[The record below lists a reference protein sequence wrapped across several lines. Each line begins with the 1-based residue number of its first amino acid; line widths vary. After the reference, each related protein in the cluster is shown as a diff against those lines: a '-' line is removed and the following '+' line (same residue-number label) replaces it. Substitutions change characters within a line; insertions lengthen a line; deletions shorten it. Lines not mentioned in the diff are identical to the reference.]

1 MNGIISTLVS
11 VFITNNNSQNQKSN
25 AAEKFFYSIVGHSDL
40 KRLLMKSLISKE
52 PVHILLTGP
61 PSTSKTVFLLEMLNR
76 LDGAYFIDA
85 TGVSGPGMIEHL
97 FANKTKY
104 LLIDEIDKLKKIDQA
119 VLLNVMETG
128 ILSETK
134 LKGKTRQSKIRLWI
148 YATSNKVEKLSAPLR
163 SRFIE
168 FHLEEYQFNEF
179 VEIARQL
186 LKKRYNI
193 DGRMS
198 EKIAD
203 SVWNK
208 MKSKDIRDVINMA
221 KLIDSSNDIDWLT
234 EVQMKYGK
242 HDVGSNK

>member
-1 MNGIISTLVS
+1 MNGLISTLVS
-11 VFITNNNSQNQKSN
+11 SFITNNNNQNQKSN
-25 AAEKFFYSIVGHSDL
+25 AAEKFFSSIVGYSDL
-40 KRLLMKSLISKE
+40 KRLLMKSLLSKE

-61 PSTSKTVFLLEMLNR
+61 PSTSKTVFLLDMLNR
-76 LDGAYFIDA
+76 LDDAYFIDA

-134 LKGKTRQSKIRLWI
+134 LKGKTRQKRIRLWI
-148 YATSNKVEKLSAPLR
+148 FATSNKVEKLSAPLR

-168 FHLEEYQFNEF
+168 FHLEQYQFNEF

-193 DGRMS
+193 DSLMS
-198 EKIAD
+198 QKIAD

-221 KLIDSSNDIDWLT
+221 KLTDCSSDIDWLT

-242 HDVGSNK
+242 HVIDSN